1 MVLFIIQTSCCVHYV
16 IIGTLKKMGYGV
28 LWCRTTIVSNNTDRG
43 NRCVFLRQ
51 VSSWK
56 TCGHGGGGQGVGRGG
71 VRKREVTQLSVTCA
85 GATLSSSFRAPPPP
99 HARCTTRARIGRIA
113 CAQRGAGAGEWP
125 LHKMRQVAGAPAGGA
140 GHSLSLSS
148 EKVHWALQWRHCAQH
163 YAQAIAIIRS
173 ASWMRTSVRCSLAH
187 YAMLAAGRW
196 NNTC

>member
-1 MVLFIIQTSCCVHYV
+1 
-16 IIGTLKKMGYGV
+16 MGIDASFCDKFPREKRAGAGV
-28 LWCRTTIVSNNTDRG
+28 GD
-43 NRCVFLRQ
+43 
-51 VSSWK
+51 K
-56 TCGHGGGGQGVGRGG
+56 GVGRGG

-148 EKVHWALQWRHCAQH
+148 EKVHWALQ
-163 YAQAIAIIRS
+163 
-173 ASWMRTSVRCSLAH
+173 
-187 YAMLAAGRW
+187 
-196 NNTC
+196 

>member
-56 TCGHGGGGQGVGRGG
+56 TCGRWGGGQGGGAWGGQEAGSNPVVGYVRGRHAFL
-71 VRKREVTQLSVTCA
+71 VVPRAAAAARALHNA
-85 GATLSSSFRAPPPP
+85 G
-99 HARCTTRARIGRIA
+99 RIGRIA